1 MLNEPSMAQSGDKL
15 LAAPEPARPERSS
28 GFDRLEEAVRE
39 VMDVQ
44 RADYDPAPPAAVAF
58 VGRLRGSD
66 PQSADGSQSEA
77 AFAHVD
83 AQFAAQDYHAVLTT
97 NDQGQHVFLAL
108 KGRVRPRARPWWPNA
123 VLLVLTVLSLLSV
136 GAAQDAA
143 LREAESLPLSDLW
156 RGWPYALS
164 VILILG
170 AHELGHYFAAR
181 HHGVAVTLPYF
192 IPLPFG
198 FFGTL
203 GAFIQLREPMR
214 NRKVL
219 FDVGAAGPLAGLAL
233 AVPILMIGLA
243 TSDLEPLPDETY
255 ILEGNSFIYA
265 AAKLVV
271 FGELL
276 PNGEEDVFINQLAK
290 AGWTGLFVTGLNLI
304 PLGQLD
310 GGHVALTLL
319 GRRARRLYTPLIAGF
334 VALSLINSMWLLWTL
349 LLFFLGRVY
358 AVPLDSVTPLDP
370 RRRWLGYLALAV
382 FVLVFVPNP
391 LQIVEP

>member
-1 MLNEPSMAQSGDKL
+1 MLNEPSLARSGDPL
-15 LAAPEPARPERSS
+15 TPPLEPPAAERAP
-28 GFDRLEEAVRE
+28 GAFDRLEHVVGE
-39 VMDVQ
+39 VMDIH
-44 RADYDPAPPAAVAF
+44 RADYSPQPPAAAAF
-58 VGRLRGSD
+58 VGRLRLG
-66 PQSADGSQSEA
+66 SEA
-77 AFAHVD
+77 AFDHVD

-97 NDQGQHVFLAL
+97 DDEGRHVFVAL
-108 KGRVRPRARPWWPNA
+108 KGRVRPAPRPWWPNA
-123 VLLVLTVLSLLSV
+123 VLLALTVLSLLFV

-143 LREAESLPLSDLW
+143 LREADSLPLSALW

-181 HHGVAVTLPYF
+181 RHGVAVTLPYF

-219 FDVGAAGPLAGLAL
+219 FDVGAAGPLAGLVL
-233 AVPILMIGLA
+233 AVPILLIGLA
-243 TSDLEPLPDETY
+243 TSHLEPLPNEAY
-255 ILEGNSFIYA
+255 ILEGNSLIYA
-265 AAKLVV
+265 GAKYVV

-276 PNGEEDVFINQLAK
+276 PNGDQDVFINQLAK

-310 GGHVALTLL
+310 GGHVALTLW
-319 GRRARRLYTPLIAGF
+319 GRRVRQLYLPLMAGF
-334 VALSLINSMWLLWTL
+334 VALSLLNSMWLLWTA
-349 LLFFLGRVY
+349 LLFFLGRIY
-358 AVPLDSVTPLDP
+358 AVPLDSVTPLDK
-370 RRRWLGYLALAV
+370 RRRWLAYLALAI